1 MNRSTRRRMVAGAA
15 ATALLATSL
24 GVAVSGPVSAAPG
37 GAAVRT
43 CTIST
48 LPYPTDTYRADA
60 NVIDPTGRYVAGTAL
75 RVGEVD
81 NQYLLL
87 FWDGQQVTEV
97 EVPGMADPVDVNADG
112 VVIGNGSAPGT
123 GIGQPWI
130 YRDGKLEQLPVL
142 PSTGIFVS
150 AINDAG
156 DIVGY
161 GSDIV
166 PGEYVALRWPAARP
180 GSVEVLKAPVDAQ
193 AGGITD
199 NGTIVGSAGPFG
211 DWNSWVRRPNGR
223 IEALTAPGVDWSTA
237 GAAAGRWAIGQVWL
251 DGGTSSTRVRWDLR
265 TGSYTKLDP
274 EMPSLTDVNVKGV
287 VVGGDRVGR
296 GSTSR
301 VLPGGGE
308 GVGVGAQ
315 SISDTGTIVGFR
327 NVRADRVTPVRWTGC

>member
-1 MNRSTRRRMVAGAA
+1 MNRSTRRRMLA
-15 ATALLATSL
+15 ATATGLLATSL
-24 GVAVSGPVSAAPG
+24 GVAVSGTATAAPG
-37 GAAVRT
+37 GTALRA
-43 CTIST
+43 CKIST

-60 NVIDPTGRYVAGTAL
+60 NVVDPTGRYVAGTAL
-75 RVGEVD
+75 RVGETD

-97 EVPGMADPVDVNADG
+97 ESQGMSTPADINADG
-112 VVIGNGSAPGT
+112 VVIGNGWAESGY
-123 GIGQPWI
+123 GQPWI

-161 GSDIV
+161 GSDVV
-166 PGEYVALRWPAARP
+166 PGQFVALRWPAARP
-180 GSVEVLKAPVDAQ
+180 GTVEVLDAPVDAQ
-193 AGGITD
+193 ASGITD

-223 IEALTAPGVDWSTA
+223 IDALTVPGADWSLVN
-237 GAAAGRWAIGQVWL
+237 AAAGRWAIGQVWL
-251 DGGTSSTRVRWDLR
+251 GGTTSTSVRWDLR
-265 TGSYTKLDP
+265 KGSYTKLDP
-274 EMPSLTDVNVKGV
+274 EISGSTDVNVKGV

-308 GVGVGAQ
+308 GVGVGAR

-327 NVRADRVTPVRWTGC
+327 NVFADRLTPVRWTGC

>member
-1 MNRSTRRRMVAGAA
+1 MNRSTRRRMLA
-15 ATALLATSL
+15 ATATGLLATSL
-24 GVAVSGPVSAAPG
+24 GVAVSATATAAPG
-37 GAAVRT
+37 GATPRT
-43 CTIST
+43 CKIRT

-60 NVIDPTGRYVAGTAL
+60 NAVDPTGRYVAGTAL
-75 RVGEVD
+75 RVGETD

-87 FWDGQQVTEV
+87 FWDGQRVTEL
-97 EVPGMADPVDVNADG
+97 ESKSTDTPVDINADG
-112 VVIGNGSAPGT
+112 VVIGNGSAESGY
-123 GIGQPWI
+123 GQPWR

-166 PGEYVALRWPAARP
+166 PGELVALRWPAARP
-180 GSVEVLKAPVDAQ
+180 GTVEVLDAPVDAQ

-223 IEALTAPGVDWSTA
+223 IDALTFPGAEWSTA

-251 DGGTSSTRVRWDLR
+251 GGGTSSTRVRWDLR
-265 TGSYTKLDP
+265 NGSHTLLDQ
-274 EMPSLTDVNVKGV
+274 EMPALTDVNAKGV
-287 VVGGDRVGR
+287 VVGGDRVAR

-301 VLPGGGE
+301 VLPGGGK
-308 GVGVGAQ
+308 GVVVGAR
-315 SISDTGTIVGFR
+315 SISDSGTIVGFR
-327 NVRADRVTPVRWTGC
+327 NILADRLTPVRWTGC

>member
-24 GVAVSGPVSAAPG
+24 GVAVSGPASAAPG
-37 GAAVRT
+37 GAALRT
-43 CTIST
+43 CKIST

-97 EVPGMADPVDVNADG
+97 EVPAMADPVDVNADG

-150 AINDAG
+150 AINDSG

-166 PGEYVALRWPAARP
+166 PGEFVALRWPAARP
-180 GSVEVLKAPVDAQ
+180 GTVEVLKAPAN
-193 AGGITD
+193 ALANGITD

-223 IEALTAPGVDWSTA
+223 IDALTFPGADWGTA
-237 GAAAGRWAIGQVWL
+237 SAAAGRWAIGLVWL
-251 DGGTSSTRVRWDLR
+251 DGNSAKVRWDLR
-265 TGSYTKLDP
+265 NGSHILLDQEIP
-274 EMPSLTDVNVKGV
+274 ALTDVNAKGV

-308 GVGVGAQ
+308 GVGVGAR

-327 NVRADRVTPVRWTGC
+327 NVLADRLTPVRWTGC

>member
-1 MNRSTRRRMVAGAA
+1 MNRSTRRRMVAAA
-15 ATALLATSL
+15 AAAVLLATSL
-24 GVAVSGPVSAAPG
+24 GVAVSGPASAAPG
-37 GAAVRT
+37 GAALRT
-43 CTIST
+43 CKIST

-150 AINDAG
+150 AINDSG

-166 PGEYVALRWPAARP
+166 PGEFVALRWPAARP
-180 GSVEVLKAPVDAQ
+180 GTVEVLKAPAN
-193 AGGITD
+193 ALANGITD

-223 IEALTAPGVDWSTA
+223 IDALTFPGADWGTA
-237 GAAAGRWAIGQVWL
+237 SAAAGRWAIGLVWL
-251 DGGTSSTRVRWDLR
+251 GGNSASKVRWDLR
-265 TGSYTKLDP
+265 NGSHTLLDQEIP
-274 EMPSLTDVNVKGV
+274 ALTDVNAKGV

-308 GVGVGAQ
+308 GVGVGAR

-327 NVRADRVTPVRWTGC
+327 NVLADRLTPVRWTGC

>member
-1 MNRSTRRRMVAGAA
+1 MKRSTRRRMIAGAA
-15 ATALLATSL
+15 TTALLVTSL
-24 GVAVSGPVSAAPG
+24 GVAVSGPASAAPA
-37 GAAVRT
+37 GAAART

-60 NVIDPTGRYVAGTAL
+60 NVIDPTGRYIAGTAL

-112 VVIGNGSAPGT
+112 VVIGNGSALGT
-123 GIGQPWI
+123 GIGQPWV
-130 YRDGKLEQLPVL
+130 YRDGTIKQLPVL

-166 PGEYVALRWPAARP
+166 PGEYSALRWPAARP
-180 GSVEVLKAPVDAQ
+180 GTVEVLKAPAN
-193 AGGITD
+193 AEASGITD

-223 IEALTAPGVDWSTA
+223 IDALTFPGADWSTA
-237 GAAAGRWAIGQVWL
+237 SAAAGRWAIGLVGL
-251 DGGTSSTRVRWDLR
+251 DDTGASKVRWDLR
-265 TGSYTKLDP
+265 NGSHTLLDQEIP
-274 EMPSLTDVNVKGV
+274 ALTDVNAKGV

-301 VLPGGGE
+301 VLPGGAE
-308 GVGVGAQ
+308 GVAVGAR

-327 NVRADRVTPVRWTGC
+327 NVLADRVTPVRWTGC

>member
-1 MNRSTRRRMVAGAA
+1 MNRSTRRRMLA
-15 ATALLATSL
+15 ATATGLLATSL
-24 GVAVSGPVSAAPG
+24 GVAVSGTAIAAPG
-37 GAAVRT
+37 GATSRT
-43 CTIST
+43 CKIST

-60 NVIDPTGRYVAGTAL
+60 NAVDPTGRYVAGTAL
-75 RVGEVD
+75 RVGETE

-87 FWDGQQVTEV
+87 FWDGQRVTEL
-97 EVPGMADPVDVNADG
+97 ESEASATPVDINADG
-112 VVIGNGSAPGT
+112 VVIGNGSAET
-123 GIGQPWI
+123 GYGQPWR

-142 PSTGIFVS
+142 PSTATYVS

-156 DIVGY
+156 DIVGH

-166 PGEYVALRWPAARP
+166 SGEMVALRWPAARP
-180 GSVEVLKAPVDAQ
+180 GTVEVLDAPVDAQ

-223 IEALTAPGVDWSTA
+223 IGALTFPGAEWSTA

-251 DGGTSSTRVRWDLR
+251 DGGTSSTGVRWDLR
-265 TGSYTKLDP
+265 NGSHTLLDQ
-274 EMPSLTDVNVKGV
+274 EMPAVTDVNAKGV
-287 VVGGDRVGR
+287 VVGDDRVAR

-308 GVGVGAQ
+308 GVAVGAR
-315 SISDTGTIVGFR
+315 SISDSGAIVGFR
-327 NVRADRVTPVRWTGC
+327 NVLADRLTPVRWTGC

>member
-1 MNRSTRRRMVAGAA
+1 MNRSTRRRMLA
-15 ATALLATSL
+15 ATATGLLATSL
-24 GVAVSGPVSAAPG
+24 GVAVSATATAAPG
-37 GAAVRT
+37 GAALRT
-43 CTIST
+43 CKIST

-60 NVIDPTGRYVAGTAL
+60 NAVDPTGRYVAGTAL
-75 RVGEVD
+75 RVGETD

-87 FWDGQQVTEV
+87 FWDGQRVTEL
-97 EVPGMADPVDVNADG
+97 ESQGDSTPVDINADG
-112 VVIGNGSAPGT
+112 VVIGNGWAET
-123 GIGQPWI
+123 GQGRPWR
-130 YRDGKLEQLPVL
+130 YRDGKLELLPVL

-166 PGEYVALRWPAARP
+166 PGESVALRWPAARP
-180 GSVEVLKAPVDAQ
+180 GTVEVLDAPIDAQ

-223 IEALTAPGVDWSTA
+223 IDALTFPGAEWSTA
-237 GAAAGRWAIGQVWL
+237 GAAAGRWAIGQAWL
-251 DGGTSSTRVRWDLR
+251 GGTTSARVRWDLR
-265 TGSYTKLDP
+265 NGSHTLLDQ
-274 EMPSLTDVNVKGV
+274 EMPALTDINAKGV
-287 VVGGDRVGR
+287 VVGDDRVAR

-308 GVGVGAQ
+308 GVSIGAR
-315 SISDTGTIVGFR
+315 SISDSGTIVGFR
-327 NVRADRVTPVRWTGC
+327 NVRADRLTPVRWTGC

>member
-24 GVAVSGPVSAAPG
+24 GVAVSGPASAAPG
-37 GAAVRT
+37 GAALRT
-43 CTIST
+43 CKIST
-48 LPYPTDTYRADA
+48 LPYPTGTYRADA
-60 NVIDPTGRYVAGTAL
+60 SVIDPTGRYVAGTAL

-150 AINDAG
+150 AINDSG

-166 PGEYVALRWPAARP
+166 PGEFVALRWPAARP
-180 GSVEVLKAPVDAQ
+180 GTVEVLKAPAN
-193 AGGITD
+193 ALANGITD

-223 IEALTAPGVDWSTA
+223 IDALTFPGADWSTA
-237 GAAAGRWAIGQVWL
+237 SAAAGRWAIGLVWL
-251 DGGTSSTRVRWDLR
+251 DGNSAKVRWDLR
-265 TGSYTKLDP
+265 NGSHTVLDEQIP
-274 EMPSLTDVNVKGV
+274 ALTDVNAKGV

-308 GVGVGAQ
+308 GVAIGAR

-327 NVRADRVTPVRWTGC
+327 NVLADRVSPVRWTGC

>member
-1 MNRSTRRRMVAGAA
+1 MNRSTRRRMIAGTA

-24 GVAVSGPVSAAPG
+24 GMAVSGPASAAPG
-37 GAAVRT
+37 GAAART
-43 CTIST
+43 CKIST

-123 GIGQPWI
+123 GIGQPWV
-130 YRDGKLEQLPVL
+130 YRDGRIEQLPVL

-166 PGEYVALRWPAARP
+166 PGEFVALRWPAARP
-180 GSVEVLKAPVDAQ
+180 GTVEVLKAPANAQ
-193 AGGITD
+193 ASGITD

-223 IEALTAPGVDWSTA
+223 IDALTFPGADWSTA
-237 GAAAGRWAIGQVWL
+237 SAAAGRWAIGLVGL
-251 DGGTSSTRVRWDLR
+251 DGNSAKVRWDLR
-265 TGSYTKLDP
+265 NGSHITLDQEIP
-274 EMPSLTDVNVKGV
+274 ALTDVNAKGV

-301 VLPGGGE
+301 VLPGGGG
-308 GVGVGAQ
+308 GVGVGAR

-327 NVRADRVTPVRWTGC
+327 NVLADRLTPVRWTGC

>member
-1 MNRSTRRRMVAGAA
+1 MNRSTRRRMVASAA

-24 GVAVSGPVSAAPG
+24 GVAVSGPASAAPG
-37 GAAVRT
+37 GAALRT
-43 CTIST
+43 CKIST

-150 AINDAG
+150 AINDSG

-166 PGEYVALRWPAARP
+166 PGEFVALRWPAARP
-180 GSVEVLKAPVDAQ
+180 GTVEVLKAPAN
-193 AGGITD
+193 ALANGITD

-223 IEALTAPGVDWSTA
+223 IDALTFPGADWGTA
-237 GAAAGRWAIGQVWL
+237 SAAAGRWAIGLVWL
-251 DGGTSSTRVRWDLR
+251 NDNSAKVRWDLR
-265 TGSYTKLDP
+265 NGSHTLLDQEIP
-274 EMPSLTDVNVKGV
+274 ALTDVNAKGV

-296 GSTSR
+296 GATSR

-308 GVGVGAQ
+308 GVAVGAR

-327 NVRADRVTPVRWTGC
+327 NVLADRVTPVRWTGC